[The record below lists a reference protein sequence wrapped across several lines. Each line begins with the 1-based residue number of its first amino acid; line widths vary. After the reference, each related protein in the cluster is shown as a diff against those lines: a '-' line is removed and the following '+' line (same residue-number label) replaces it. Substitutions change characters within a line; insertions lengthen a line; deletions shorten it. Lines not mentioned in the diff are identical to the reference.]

1 MIIYHFVCVF
11 LIYDVY
17 RSRFVCHIT
26 DIEEFGEQLAKTMD
40 FQEKC
45 KSVLIYC
52 VVWQIQT
59 LSTLNTAMA
68 LLALQICM
76 MFFLTMWDVLRD

>member
-1 MIIYHFVCVF
+1 MF

-26 DIEEFGEQLAKTMD
+26 DIGEFGEQLAMRMD
-40 FQEKC
+40 LQERC

-52 VVWQIQT
+52 LVWQIQT

-68 LLALQICM
+68 LLALQIYM
-76 MFFLTMWDVLRD
+76 RFFLTMCDVLRD

>member
-1 MIIYHFVCVF
+1 MKIYHFVCVF

-26 DIEEFGEQLAKTMD
+26 DIEEFGGQLAMNMD
-40 FQEKC
+40 FREKC
-45 KSVLIYC
+45 KSVLIFC

-76 MFFLTMWDVLRD
+76 RFFLTMCDVLRD

>member
-1 MIIYHFVCVF
+1 MCVF

-52 VVWQIQT
+52 VVLQIQT
-59 LSTLNTAMA
+59 LSTLNTAMT

-76 MFFLTMWDVLRD
+76 RFFLTMCDVLRD